1 MPKRLRRPRSSWLAE
16 KNYCQVVDIHA
27 GLATHAEMKTSHAS
41 FRIDLL
47 DRLVFMV
54 RRLERPPL
62 LFQSDTEPIGPREE
76 VISAEDRLIDEL

>member
-1 MPKRLRRPRSSWLAE
+1 M
-16 KNYCQVVDIHA
+16 DIHA
-27 GLATHAEMKTSHAS
+27 GLATRAEMKTSHAS

-54 RRLERPPL
+54 RRLERPPF

-76 VISAEDRLIDEL
+76 VISAEDRLIDELQEVGGRQTGMPEKFLIENP